1 MVYFFRKKVNTMSV
15 NNKIRAL
22 LQLQGKKPH
31 ELAEAFGISP
41 QAMRNKMSRNS
52 FYAEDLIKIADF
64 LDCELAFILSE
75 NQKISLGSE
84 DLRTPIKK
92 DPSDSPGPLAVGLR
106 RGRGSKQ
113 GECL

>member
-1 MVYFFRKKVNTMSV
+1 MSI

-22 LQLQGKKPH
+22 LQLKGKKTH

-75 NQKISLGSE
+75 NQKITLGSE
-84 DLRTPIKK
+84 DLRT
-92 DPSDSPGPLAVGLR
+92 
-106 RGRGSKQ
+106 SKEQ
-113 GECL
+113 